1 MTVIKHH
8 YGFGKGVDFALE
20 SSVQLL
26 PVFPVDAAL
35 YLHIAGSGI
44 VEIPGKVLANSLLL
58 DGLKG
63 LGLIL
68 RLVGI
73 YGLVVR
79 FPQAY
84 KGMPV
89 GVFGLG
95 E

>member
-1 MTVIKHH
+1 
-8 YGFGKGVDFALE
+8 
-20 SSVQLL
+20 
-26 PVFPVDAAL
+26 
-35 YLHIAGSGI
+35 
-44 VEIPGKVLANSLLL
+44 LL